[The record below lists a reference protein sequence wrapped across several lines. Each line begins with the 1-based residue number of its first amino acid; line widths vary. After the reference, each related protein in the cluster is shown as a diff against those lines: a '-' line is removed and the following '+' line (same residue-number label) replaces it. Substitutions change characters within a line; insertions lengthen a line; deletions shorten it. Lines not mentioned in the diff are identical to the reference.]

1 MLSNVITPKFALCYI
16 EIVNKLRR
24 LAMKDINV
32 NFQNDFNRNILD
44 SHFFSAIYI
53 QIANLQKE
61 EENGLSKD
69 KGVL

>member
-1 MLSNVITPKFALCYI
+1 
-16 EIVNKLRR
+16 
-24 LAMKDINV
+24 MKDIKV
-32 NFQNDFNRNILD
+32 NFCNDFNHDILD

-61 EENGLSKD
+61 EENGLYKD

>member
-1 MLSNVITPKFALCYI
+1 
-16 EIVNKLRR
+16 
-24 LAMKDINV
+24 MKDINV

-61 EENGLSKD
+61 EENGLFKD
-69 KGVL
+69 KSIL

>member
-1 MLSNVITPKFALCYI
+1 
-16 EIVNKLRR
+16 
-24 LAMKDINV
+24 MKDINV
-32 NFQNDFNRNILD
+32 NFCNDIDNSILD

-69 KGVL
+69 NSVF

>member
-16 EIVNKLRR
+16 EITSKLRR

-69 KGVL
+69 TRIF

>member
-1 MLSNVITPKFALCYI
+1 
-16 EIVNKLRR
+16 
-24 LAMKDINV
+24 MKDINV
-32 NFQNDFNRNILD
+32 NFCNDIDHSILD

-69 KGVL
+69 KSIL

>member
-24 LAMKDINV
+24 LAMNIKV
-32 NFQNDFNRNILD
+32 NFCNDIDHSILD

-69 KGVL
+69 KSIL

>member
-1 MLSNVITPKFALCYI
+1 
-16 EIVNKLRR
+16 
-24 LAMKDINV
+24 MKDINV

>member
-1 MLSNVITPKFALCYI
+1 
-16 EIVNKLRR
+16 
-24 LAMKDINV
+24 MKDINV
-32 NFQNDFNRNILD
+32 NFHNDFNHNILD

-69 KGVL
+69 KSVF

>member
-1 MLSNVITPKFALCYI
+1 
-16 EIVNKLRR
+16 
-24 LAMKDINV
+24 MKDINV
-32 NFQNDFNRNILD
+32 NFCNDIDHSILD

-61 EENGLSKD
+61 EENALSKD